1 MRKPSLPTLKLSM
14 LSYAIALATNGG
26 VAQALPVDLCSGQSS
41 VTISTL
47 NPSTPCN
54 VDVAGAAVTVAADGS
69 LENGVAAAADA
80 VTVNNAGLISR
91 QASGANTAEATALH
105 LDRSATAALVNSGR
119 IDGVASAYATY
130 VGSASSDSSSSTSD
144 SSVPSTDTTTSESTP
159 VVNGVSSS
167 AASSSAI
174 AYAAGIG
181 IDGDLATSLVNSGH
195 IGAQAT
201 ANADMYGDSEY
212 SRADARAAGIDISGS
227 LVDAGSFANSG
238 DIQAEADAGASG
250 GWYSSDASAS
260 ATGVSIGG
268 DATAFG
274 NNGSIMA
281 HAYATSGDI
290 GSEYG
295 SADATG
301 VYIDGDVSGE
311 FSNDEDIGAFAAGD
325 NAYAYGVDLDYA
337 ASLKN
342 RGNIAAEADGRDASA
357 TALALNDGGSVFNR
371 GNLGA
376 QASGWSAS
384 ADGLSVEDVDSLQ
397 NAGSIQAQAWMA
409 SDGDYYPGSGYTDS
423 GYYRAGSAR
432 GVDAE
437 WAGSFSNSGSIS
449 AAAWQDGG
457 YGYGYG
463 EVGAYGVNIEE
474 GGQLHNSGSI
484 QAQAEGYYADA
495 YGLNAGW
502 VDAIENSGKV
512 DAMSGASGNAHAVGI
527 AAGSVESFDNS
538 GAISAGA
545 VSYGYS
551 SDYSAY
557 AAAYGARVDS
567 LGSALANSGSIEA
580 RASNYN
586 DGSVMAVALGVSG
599 AAPFPFFAA
608 SADTGSSGVA
618 QVDNSG
624 LLSAR
629 ADSYDGDARAV
640 GLQIGSELGDIGGP
654 QVLDMPGGSGN
665 LAVGNSGRIEA
676 TAGSEYGA
684 AYAGG
689 IAGNWL
695 SNVTLQNKAG
705 GDIAATASGEY
716 DVQAGGIAAYVLDN
730 SQIGNDGRISASVA
744 ASDGIDGIAGINGID
759 GEYAVQAAGIYV
771 AGALV
776 NGSGIANNAGAD
788 ISATATGWY
797 NADARGI
804 SVGHIAE
811 GGSIANAGHI
821 GATASAQS
829 SQADA
834 TGIAAEELLG
844 GRIANSGTID
854 VQALS
859 TDSEESD
866 AYVYARGIGAGSL
879 NDVFSTDAFSTAA
892 FSTAGDVVTG
902 EVKAGIANSGVINVT
917 ADSAYD
923 EAAAYGMEIGSI
935 SDAATVSNDKGG
947 VINVQAAS
955 GWSSAEAYGMSV
967 DEMAGSASLANSGTI
982 AAHATAVSSSADAFG
997 MYAGSLAGVAQ
1008 VGNSGTIVALADTS
1022 GSSSAEAFGL
1032 YAGSLNDGSRVSNS
1046 GLVTATARQ
1055 GDSID
1060 GSAYAYGL
1068 YVDNAESGSA
1078 VISNSNTLIA
1088 DAKADGVAS
1097 AYGIYVSGWLGEGAR
1112 VENSGDIY
1120 ASGNAKGESYS
1131 IYVGNGDGSV
1141 VNSGRLMSGVWL
1153 GSSYEKDDVF
1163 AYDVSGNGVSLVNAG
1178 TVVNRAGTT
1187 SFVGGNYTQQA
1198 GGALT
1203 FAVTDADHYGRIVV
1217 AGTADFRASNVL
1229 NVQVDP
1235 AQRLKNGDVL
1245 YNVIASDE
1253 LLAPAFKVGDDS
1265 AFWNF
1270 DAAIDGSYV
1279 DLVAHY
1285 VDAQNAVQA
1294 TGLKLSSSFAGLAN
1308 TVIGAGLD
1316 GRYAALATA
1325 LEAAPTAQAAA
1336 DVLEHVTPVITAGA
1350 AQATRAAGEGASNA
1364 IAAHIADVRGAS
1376 SGDDVRD
1383 GAIWVKPFVGKIS
1396 QDDADG
1402 VSGYDADSNGVVV
1415 GSDAAI
1421 SPSWRVGVALATAQ
1435 SDVSARISG
1444 VDIDTTQFTLYGSY
1458 AIDER
1463 TALDLSAGY
1472 GLHSYDGRRQ
1482 TIGNATAR
1490 SAFDGSQLSAGLDLS
1505 RRYALGQHAALIP
1518 SFTLRYHQVNLDA
1531 YAETGAGLYNLAVQ
1545 DSSDDSLL
1553 AAAKGSYELGLGS
1566 HGVFSAS
1573 LGVGFDSADTATA
1586 TAALDSGTGPTFVT
1600 NGIEPDST
1608 LLTGGL
1614 GYRYVTG
1621 QHLEIEAAY
1630 DVESRSGFLGQS
1642 ASLKFKLPF

>member
-54 VDVAGAAVTVAADGS
+54 VDVAGAAVTVAATGS
-69 LENGVAAAADA
+69 AENGVAAAADA

-159 VVNGVSSS
+159 VVNGVGSST
-167 AASSSAI
+167 ASSSAI

-181 IDGDLATSLVNSGH
+181 IEGDLATSLVNSGH

-250 GWYSSDASAS
+250 GWYDSDASAS

-281 HAYATSGDI
+281 HAYATSGAI
-290 GSEYG
+290 GSDYG

-311 FSNDEDIGAFAAGD
+311 FSNDEDIGAFASGD
-325 NAYAYGVDLDYA
+325 DAYAYGVDLDYA

-342 RGNIAAEADGRDASA
+342 RGNIGAEADGRYASA

-384 ADGLSVEDVDSLQ
+384 ADGLSVEDADSLQ

-512 DAMSGASGNAHAVGI
+512 DAMSSASGNAHAVGI
-527 AAGSVESFDNS
+527 AAGSVGTFDNS

-545 VSYGYS
+545 VGYGYS
-551 SDYSAY
+551 SDYNGY

-608 SADTGSSGVA
+608 SADTVSSGVA

-640 GLQIGSELGDIGGP
+640 GLQIGSELGDISGP

-665 LAVGNSGRIEA
+665 LAVANSGRIEA
-676 TAGSEYGA
+676 TASSEYGA

-689 IAGNWL
+689 VAGNWL
-695 SNVTLQNKAG
+695 SNVTLQNAVG
-705 GDIAATASGEY
+705 GDIAATASGAY
-716 DVQAGGIAAYVLDN
+716 DVQAGGIAAYVLDD
-730 SQIGNDGRISASVA
+730 SRIGNDGHISASVTA
-744 ASDGIDGIAGINGID
+744 GDGYD

-788 ISATATGWY
+788 ISATASGWY

-811 GGSIANAGHI
+811 GGSIANAGQI
-821 GATASAQS
+821 SATASAES
-829 SQADA
+829 SRADA

-844 GRIANSGTID
+844 GGIANSGRID

-859 TDSEESD
+859 ADDEESD
-866 AYVYARGIGAGSL
+866 AYVYARGISAGSL
-879 NDVFSTDAFSTAA
+879 NDTFYTD
-892 FSTAGDVVTG
+892 GDVVTA
-902 EVKAGIANSGVINVT
+902 EVKAGIANSGVINVI

-935 SDAATVSNDKGG
+935 GDAATVSNDKGG
-947 VINVQAAS
+947 VINAQAVS
-955 GWSSAEAYGMSV
+955 GWSSAEAYGMYA
-967 DEMAGSASLANSGTI
+967 DGMDGSASLANSGTI
-982 AAHATAVSSSADAFG
+982 AAHATAASSSADAFG
-997 MYAGSLAGVAQ
+997 MYAGSLAGTAQ
-1008 VGNSGTIVALADTS
+1008 VGNSGSIVALADTS

-1032 YAGSLNDGSRVSNS
+1032 YAGSLNDGSSVSNS

-1068 YVDNAESGSA
+1068 YVSDAESGSA

-1131 IYVGNGDGSV
+1131 IYVGNGNGSV

-1178 TVVNRAGTT
+1178 TVVNRAGTQ

-1217 AGTADFRASNVL
+1217 AGTADFRASNAL

-1253 LLAPAFKVGDDS
+1253 LLATAFRVGDDS

-1316 GRYAALATA
+1316 GRYATLATA

-1376 SGDDVRD
+1376 SGDEVRD

-1490 SAFDGSQLSAGLDLS
+1490 SSFDGSQLSAGLDLS

-1518 SFTLRYHQVNLDA
+1518 SFTLRYNQVNLDA

-1573 LGVGFDSADTATA
+1573 LGVGFDSANAASA

-1621 QHLEIEAAY
+1621 KHLEIEAAY
-1630 DVESRSGFLGQS
+1630 DVESRSGFLGQT